1 MKPIDIAPADL
12 EIVQH
17 ILSQYVPSLEVWAFG
32 SRVAW
37 NARTTSDLD
46 LILRTKKPL
55 DFALKAELQE
65 TFAQSDL
72 PFHVDIVDW
81 AATSEDFQEVIA
93 QEYVVISNVLST
105 KQKETGRLM
114 ETTLDNCTINETVY
128 SPKTVWPSV
137 EIGTIAQI
145 EGGSTPST
153 RNPGNFGGDIAWI
166 TPKDMSTTQSRFLS
180 EGARSLSSQGLENCS
195 ARLVP
200 RGTVLLS
207 TRAPIGLVAIA
218 RQELATN
225 QGIRNLI
232 PSQDVI
238 SEYLYYWLKAN
249 TAVLKQHAA
258 GTTFSELSGAAL
270 KRIQLQL
277 PPLPEQK
284 SIAHILGTLD
294 DKIELNHQMNQTLE
308 EIVQALFKSWFIDFD
323 PVTAKLEKRWQSK
336 QFLSGLP
343 AEIYDLFPDCLVES
357 RLGKIP
363 RGWAVQPLRECFRL
377 KMGQSPPGNTYNKQG
392 EGIPFF
398 QGRTEFGFRFPEN
411 RKFCTKP
418 IHFAVQGDTLV
429 SVRAPVGDMNVAR
442 EQCCIGRGIAALRH
456 RSGSSSFTYYYA
468 SLALQQELQ
477 QFDHTGTV
485 FGSINKNRFEALN
498 VIEPS
503 SEIVN
508 AFDTLAKPLDRKI
521 LINYSETK
529 ALISLKNILLPC
541 LMSGRYSLL

>member
-1 MKPIDIAPADL
+1 MKPIDIAPTDL
-12 EIVQH
+12 ATVQS
-17 ILSQYVPSLEVWAFG
+17 ILSQHVPSLEARAFG
-32 SRVAW
+32 SRVSW
-37 NARTTSDLD
+37 NARSTSDLD
-46 LILRTKKPL
+46 LALLTTVPL
-55 DFALKAELQE
+55 DFTLKADLREA
-65 TFAQSDL
+65 FAQSAL
-72 PFHVDIVDW
+72 PFRVDIVDW
-81 AATSEDFQEVIA
+81 AATSEDFREVIE
-93 QEYVVISNVLST
+93 QEYVVLQDRRKIDFKNNDVWREIPLKDIAEIIMGQSPPSST
-105 KQKETGRLM
+105 YNALGSGLPFFQGVKDFGYRHPTPR
-114 ETTLDNCTINETVY
+114 VY
-128 SPKTVWPSV
+128 CSVPSR
-137 EIGTIAQI
+137 IAK
-145 EGGSTPST
+145 P
-153 RNPGNFGGDIAWI
+153 GDILF
-166 TPKDMSTTQSRFLS
+166 S
-180 EGARSLSSQGLENCS
+180 
-195 ARLVP
+195 V
-200 RGTVLLS
+200 
-207 TRAPIGLVAIA
+207 RAPIGRVNIADRKCATGRGLAIVKPFDSSEA
-218 RQELATN
+218 RFLEF
-225 QGIRNLI
+225 
-232 PSQDVI
+232 
-238 SEYLYYWLKAN
+238 
-249 TAVLKQHAA
+249 VLKNMAFQWEELEA
-258 GTTFSELSGAAL
+258 GGSVFGNATKKDLERLSIL
-270 KRIQLQL
+270 WPCHKQER
-277 PPLPEQK
+277 K
-284 SIAHILGTLD
+284 TIAHILGTLD
-294 DKIELNHQMNQTLE
+294 DKIALNHQMNQTLE

-336 QFLSGLP
+336 QSLSGLH

-418 IHFAVQGDTLV
+418 IRFAVQGDTLV

-503 SEIVN
+503 LEIVD

-541 LMSGRYSLL
+541 LMSGQYSLL